1 MARVLGGSQS
11 QCKTPFSHNSGSIKH
26 RAVRF
31 VCRLGFSGMARK
43 LDSDISPTTPLFLQ
57 GDKQCAIL
65 ALILEQSLLT
75 RSGFEIKQ
83 NIGNLKT
90 HLKRK

>member
-1 MARVLGGSQS
+1 
-11 QCKTPFSHNSGSIKH
+11 
-26 RAVRF
+26 
-31 VCRLGFSGMARK
+31 MARK